1 MLIPIIITGLI
12 IEILCIAIASLGNI
26 MQNIPWFSFLYT
38 VSFIVYLFAVF
49 SILKNA
55 QLQGKKNDSPQKIIW
70 AIIAF
75 SLIFRLT
82 LLPATPSDD
91 IFRYLWEGKL
101 QSNWINPYSCV
112 PASSSL
118 EHLRDEFFSG
128 IGHKHLT
135 TIYPPL
141 TLIVFALADLISH
154 SFISTKFAFLLFDT
168 LSIFVLIKYLKTMGK
183 DPVNVLIYAWSPLVL
198 ISFAARGHCDSLQI
212 FFIILALYFYSVKK
226 NLPSIVS
233 ISLAVMSKYVSI
245 IIVPLL
251 ILRKSPKYLIILLSI
266 IIFLYL
272 PYISASKLLFSTLF
286 HFGTQYHFND
296 SIHSLILY
304 LTLGSP
310 LASKMITALIFGGVL
325 LLLYKEYFKN
335 NFYRDDHIL
344 RFAFW
349 AIGTFLILAPT
360 VHPWYLTWIVP
371 FLCFYHSRA
380 WLLLTGTVVSYY
392 FMNYPLF
399 SKLIEYNNEWVWQE
413 VHWL

>member
-266 IIFLYL
+266 IIFL
-272 PYISASKLLFSTLF
+272 
-286 HFGTQYHFND
+286 
-296 SIHSLILY
+296 
-304 LTLGSP
+304 
-310 LASKMITALIFGGVL
+310 
-325 LLLYKEYFKN
+325 
-335 NFYRDDHIL
+335 
-344 RFAFW
+344 
-349 AIGTFLILAPT
+349 
-360 VHPWYLTWIVP
+360 
-371 FLCFYHSRA
+371 
-380 WLLLTGTVVSYY
+380 
-392 FMNYPLF
+392 
-399 SKLIEYNNEWVWQE
+399 
-413 VHWL
+413 